1 VLVRNL
7 MEKGGPGKLRSHW
20 EDKVYVVSRRMASD
34 SPVYE
39 VKAEDD
45 PRRTR
50 VLHRNLLFQCDF
62 LPFDSQPISPT
73 KHVLTRRG
81 RNERDQGRRCDQLL
95 RVVETSSSESHD
107 LRSRGSEDLPEV
119 SQTSENSWV
128 DAEPFVPGRT
138 SHKRANGPREVS
150 SVPEEASLAQDQG
163 RSDADP
169 SQTAYNLGGSSERVT
184 SGSDVSSPETEV
196 PRRAQ
201 RMRRPARTLTYDHFG
216 RPSYQPLVRQLAHTM
231 ENPSW
236 SC

>member
-1 VLVRNL
+1 
-7 MEKGGPGKLRSHW
+7 
-20 EDKVYVVSRRMASD
+20 MAND

-39 VKAEDD
+39 VKAEDGTG
-45 PRRTR
+45 RTR

-73 KHVLTRRG
+73 KHVLTRWE
-81 RNERDQGRRCDQLL
+81 RNERAQGRRGDQLR

-107 LRSRGSEDLPEV
+107 VPSRGSEDPPEM

-128 DAEPFVPGRT
+128 NAEPFVPGRT
-138 SHKRANGPREVS
+138 SHKWTNGPREVS
-150 SVPEEASLAQDQG
+150 LVPEEASLAQDQG
-163 RSDADP
+163 RSDSDP

-184 SGSDVSSPETEV
+184 SDVSSPETEV